1 MKATSIIVSGIAL
14 AAVLGGCIGTSPEEA
29 ERNALGD
36 YGDGNEEHRPGQP
49 CLVCHRDGYSPGHAE
64 FVLAGTV
71 YLHASDA
78 LASDRG
84 VEGVAIDITDA
95 AGLSFTAL
103 TNRVGTF
110 MVQAGGVS
118 EPQQGGRGRFRIPR
132 APEFP
137 ITAVV
142 RYRGVEKPMQ
152 TVSWREGSCAGC
164 HQLDGAGA
172 ESVGPIYILEEG
184 ETF

>member
-1 MKATSIIVSGIAL
+1 MKAASIIVYGIAL
-14 AAVLGGCIGTSPEEA
+14 TTVLGGCIGTSPEDS
-29 ERNALGD
+29 ERSALGD
-36 YGDGNEEHRPGQP
+36 YPDGNPEHRPGQP
-49 CLVCHRDGYSPGHAE
+49 CLVCHRDGYSPGRIK

-84 VEGVAIDITDA
+84 VEGVAVDITDA
-95 AGLSFTAL
+95 SGLSFTAL
-103 TNRVGTF
+103 TNGVGTF

-118 EPQQGGRGRFRIPR
+118 EPQQGGRGRFRIPGDL
-132 APEFP
+132 EYP

-152 TVSWREGSCAGC
+152 TVSWREGSCAKC

-172 ESVGPIYILEEG
+172 ASVAPVYILEEG
-184 ETF
+184 ESF